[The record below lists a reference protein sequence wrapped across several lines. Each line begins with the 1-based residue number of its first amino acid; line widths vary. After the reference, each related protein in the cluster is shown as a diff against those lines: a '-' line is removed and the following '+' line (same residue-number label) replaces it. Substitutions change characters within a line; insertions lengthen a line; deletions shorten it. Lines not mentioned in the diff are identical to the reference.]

1 MRYDQLRIK
10 HTWLTILFGLLLI
23 IGWLVSTDMFASTT
37 TDATVGP
44 RAGLNAPAFTLDTL
58 SGESTALA
66 DHAGKVVI
74 INMWATWCGP
84 CRAEMPALQA
94 FYDEHRDQGLEILAV
109 NNTVNDG
116 EASVQDFVDEF
127 DLTFPILLD
136 HDGDVTRQY
145 QVRSLPATFVIDRS
159 GVVRSVIFGG
169 PIDKATL
176 ETEVGVL
183 LEEQS

>member
-1 MRYDQLRIK
+1 MQHDQLRIK
-10 HTWLTILFGLLLI
+10 RSWLVVLFAFLLFS
-23 IGWLVSTDMFASTT
+23 GWLVSSNMFASTT

-44 RAGLNAPAFTLDTL
+44 RAGLNAPTFTLDTL

-66 DHAGKVVI
+66 DHAGEVII

-84 CRAEMPALQA
+84 CRAEMPALQT

-136 HDGDVTRQY
+136 RDGDVTRQY

-176 ETEVGVL
+176 EAEVGVL
-183 LEEQS
+183 LDEQS